1 MKLYSSLNLCSR
13 HIPRLRGHVRP
24 TFIHNRHTSTL
35 IKADFTSFFIH
46 NEQYT
51 PQSRLAKRADRV
63 STRRVAHAVTTDQ
76 DVILEPPS
84 PAVVGY
90 REAEVLT
97 PGRLLK
103 IYSQLSKSRLTAL
116 ITLTAMSGVALSPLP
131 ATVSVLLA
139 TAAGTALCS
148 ASANTLNQLQEVP
161 YDAQMARTRTR
172 PLVRRAITPLHAAG
186 FAAAT
191 GISGPV
197 MLWTM
202 VNPTTAILGAA
213 NIALYAGLY
222 TWLKRKH
229 VVNTWVGAVVGGLPP
244 VMGWT
249 ACGGQLFPS
258 STYPVEYFLPQI
270 LSSLPT
276 ESINLSLIDNPLSPF
291 ALFMLLY
298 SWQFP
303 HFNSLSHL
311 VRGSYAQAGYQMLS
325 VLSPSQ
331 NALVALRHSILLI
344 PICSVLMPLSGL
356 TTWAFAVT
364 SLVPNVICAR
374 AAWKFWRVGGEKQA
388 RALWHNYLW
397 YLPVILALAMV
408 HKQGMD
414 WAKWIGIKD
423 DEETKDP

>member
-1 MKLYSSLNLCSR
+1 MKLFSLWSR
-13 HIPRLRGHVRP
+13 HSSRLRGNI
-24 TFIHNRHTSTL
+24 IHSRYTSTL
-35 IKADFTSFFIH
+35 IKSDFTSFFIH
-46 NEQYT
+46 NEQYY
-51 PQSRLAKRADRV
+51 PQTRSAKRVDNIPP
-63 STRRVAHAVTTDQ
+63 RRVAHAVT
-76 DVILEPPS
+76 LEQGVMLEAPS
-84 PAVVGY
+84 RVVVGY

-103 IYSQLSKSRLTAL
+103 IYSQLSKSRLTVL

-131 ATVSVLLA
+131 ATLSVLLA
-139 TAAGTALCS
+139 TATGTALCS

-186 FAAAT
+186 FAVVT
-191 GISGPV
+191 GVGGPV
-197 MLWTM
+197 VLWTM
-202 VNPTTAILGAA
+202 VNPATAILGIA
-213 NIALYAGLY
+213 NIALYAGVY

-229 VVNTWVGAVVGGLPP
+229 VINTWVGAVVGGIPP

-258 STYPVEYFLPQI
+258 SAYPVEYFLPQF
-270 LSSLPT
+270 LSSLPAA
-276 ESINLSLIDNPLSPF
+276 SINLSLIDNPLSPF

-311 VRGSYAQAGYQMLS
+311 VRGSYSQAGYHMLS
-325 VLSPSQ
+325 VLSPSR
-331 NALVALRHSILLI
+331 NALVTLRHSILLF
-344 PICSVLMPLSGL
+344 PICSVLIPLSGL

-364 SLVPNVICAR
+364 SLVPNVICTR

-388 RALWHNYLW
+388 RALWHNCLW

-414 WAKWIGIKD
+414 WAKWTGIKD
-423 DEETKDP
+423 GGETKNI